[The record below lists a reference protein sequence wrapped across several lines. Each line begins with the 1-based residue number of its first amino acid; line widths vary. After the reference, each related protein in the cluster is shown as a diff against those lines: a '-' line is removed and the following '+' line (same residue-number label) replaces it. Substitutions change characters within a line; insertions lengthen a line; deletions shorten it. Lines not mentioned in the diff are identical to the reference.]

1 MAEVFTLFYFANN
14 KLKKEIDMNKLFD
27 QLVQLLK
34 IKSIVTIIAMI
45 VFAVLSLNKTIGVEH
60 VMTVITMIITF
71 YFTKKE
77 DNSETK

>member
-1 MAEVFTLFYFANN
+1 
-14 KLKKEIDMNKLFD
+14 MNKLFD

-60 VMTVITMIITF
+60 VMTVVTMIITF